1 MRLARFRK
9 SPAGYNDDF
18 NVELAVSMI
27 LPTSAG
33 TRGATTA
40 DRTLRAPLMAVAVVG
55 VAALVQSLPG
65 LPRVVGDRSFLILVV
80 LTIASSLAD
89 FRMLGAHFTFSVS
102 DSFTMTAAVLFG
114 PAPATVLAAF
124 DAFAITLRLSPEDR
138 AAGRVFYN
146 TTAPALAMWIAAHA
160 FDALAPAAFRAQPT
174 LGAQLVIPLMV
185 FAALYFLLYSGFI
198 ALAVAG
204 ERHESLPHVWATYFA
219 KLWLTFFVGASLA
232 GLVVL
237 LAGIGSGNSMVIV
250 LLVPVVIVLY
260 AEAHGAVEQL
270 RERREHLAERELFAT
285 ALGSTADAVLLTD
298 PGRRVTFMNPAAERL
313 TGWSDADARG
323 RADIEVF
330 RVCDPAT
337 REPNLDAAAR
347 DGAVVAD
354 YILIR
359 PDGTECAIEEMHA
372 PIRDDSGQLRGL
384 VWTFRDIAERKAMD
398 AKREALLLME
408 QDARAAAVTANRM
421 KDEFLAAVSHELR
434 TPATSILGWARLLRG
449 GRLDEQGV
457 KKALDALERSA
468 HAQATVLND
477 LVDTSRV
484 VRGALRLELRQ
495 TAVMTPLGEAIE
507 TLEPAIKAKELRLG
521 VTVQSTL
528 PTIDADADRLRQVF
542 WNLLSNAIKF
552 TAVGGRID
560 VSARH
565 ADHEVVIE
573 VSDNGQGIDPS
584 FLPFVF
590 EKFRQYDGSMTR
602 VHGGLGLGLTI
613 VRYVVE
619 SHGGAVEASSEG
631 LGRGARFTVRLPIT
645 SPGLRP
651 DQMDD
656 LPVL

>member
-1 MRLARFRK
+1 M
-9 SPAGYNDDF
+9 S
-18 NVELAVSMI
+18 

-33 TRGATTA
+33 TRRAAAA
-40 DRTLRAPLMAVAVVG
+40 DRTLRTPLMAIAVAG
-55 VAALVQSLPG
+55 AATIVYSLPG
-65 LPRVVGDRSFLILVV
+65 LLRVVGDRSFLLLVG
-80 LTIASSLAD
+80 LTVASGLAN
-89 FRMLGAHFTFSVS
+89 FRMLGARFTFSVS

-114 PAPATVLAAF
+114 PAAATVLAGF
-124 DAFAITLRLSPEDR
+124 DTFAMSLRLSPKDR
-138 AAGRVFYN
+138 TAGRVFYN

-160 FDALAPAAFRAQPT
+160 FDALAPVAFRARPT
-174 LGAQLVIPLMV
+174 PAAQLVIPLMV
-185 FAALYFLLYSGFI
+185 FAALYFLLHSGFI

-204 ERHESLPHVWATYFA
+204 ERHESLPHVWASYFA
-219 KLWLTFFVGASLA
+219 KLWFTFFVGGSVA
-232 GLVVL
+232 GLLVL
-237 LAGIGSGNSMVIV
+237 LAGVGSGNSMVIV
-250 LLVPVVIVLY
+250 LLLPVVIVLY
-260 AEAHGAVEQL
+260 AAAHGAVEQL

-298 PGRRVTFMNPAAERL
+298 PDRRVTFMNPAAERL
-313 TGWSDADARG
+313 TGWSDEAARG
-323 RADIEVF
+323 RPDIDVF

-337 REPNLDAAAR
+337 REPKLDAAAR
-347 DGAVVAD
+347 EGTVIAD

-372 PIRDDSGQLRGL
+372 PIRDESGQLRGF
-384 VWTFRDIAERKAMD
+384 VWTFRDIAERKTIE
-398 AKREALLLME
+398 AKREALLVME
-408 QDARAAAVTANRM
+408 QEAHAAAVTANRM

-477 LVDTSRV
+477 LVDTSRI
-484 VRGALRLELRQ
+484 VRGALRLELRR

-542 WNLLSNAIKF
+542 WNLVSNAIKF
-552 TAVGGRID
+552 TPVGGRID
-560 VSARH
+560 VAARH
-565 ADHEVVIE
+565 EDNHVVID
-573 VSDNGQGIDPS
+573 VRDNGQGIDPS

-590 EKFRQYDGSMTR
+590 DKFRQADGSTTR

-619 SHGGAVEASSEG
+619 SHGGAVEAWSEG

-645 SPGLRP
+645 SPALQS
-651 DQMDD
+651 DELDD
-656 LPVL
+656 SPAA